1 MKKENNNPKYLRFL
15 LSNKLITYQNYFFR
29 LKASE
34 LNINT
39 YQKKETKCTL

>member
-1 MKKENNNPKYLRFL
+1 MIKENNNPRYLQFL
-15 LSNKLITYQNYFFR
+15 LSNKLITYESYLFR

-39 YQKKETKCTL
+39 YQKN